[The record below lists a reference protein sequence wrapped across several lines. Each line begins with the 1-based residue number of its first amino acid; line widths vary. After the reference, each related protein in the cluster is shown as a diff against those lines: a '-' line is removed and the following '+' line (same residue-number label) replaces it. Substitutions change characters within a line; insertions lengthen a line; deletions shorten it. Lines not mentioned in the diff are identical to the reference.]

1 MLSIIFYDASRLICR
16 VKFFVIVS
24 FIPPH
29 SLMRWMLF
37 IPIFMPINLFMRK
50 MKFTCLPC

>member
-1 MLSIIFYDASRLICR
+1 MLSIIFYHASRLICR